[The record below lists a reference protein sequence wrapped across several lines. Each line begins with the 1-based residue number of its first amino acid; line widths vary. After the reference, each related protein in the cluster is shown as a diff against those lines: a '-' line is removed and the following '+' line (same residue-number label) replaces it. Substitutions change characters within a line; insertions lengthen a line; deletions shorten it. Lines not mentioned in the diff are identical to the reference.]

1 MPTLL
6 WCKMNLQGL
15 KHLRFSRLVSP
26 ESNHF
31 NNVLVIFGNGDEL
44 IVEGT
49 VYIGEEGHKKRQDN
63 DREEYY

>member
-1 MPTLL
+1 V
-6 WCKMNLQGL
+6 
-15 KHLRFSRLVSP
+15 RFSRLVSP